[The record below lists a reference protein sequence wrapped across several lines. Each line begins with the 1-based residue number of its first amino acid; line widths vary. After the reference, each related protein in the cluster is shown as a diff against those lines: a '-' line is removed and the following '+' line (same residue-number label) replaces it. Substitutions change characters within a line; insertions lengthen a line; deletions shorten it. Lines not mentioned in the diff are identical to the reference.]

1 MAQGVGRRTQ
11 GWEQQLGA
19 GCGADRPP
27 FAAGASYNRRVNRPQ
42 PPATSGSVA
51 SAPDAPA
58 PSDIPGTAHP
68 SSDGNALLV
77 RIAAAIEDAGG
88 WISFE
93 RYMALAL
100 YTPGLG
106 YYSRGDRQF
115 GLMPASGSDFVTA
128 PEMSPLFGRALA
140 RQVAQALQATGTR
153 EVWEF
158 GAGSGALA
166 AQLLGE
172 LGERITRYT
181 IVDLSGTLRT
191 RQRERIEA
199 AHPALAHKVRWLDAL
214 PERFEGVVVANELLD
229 AMPVTLLHWD
239 GRHWHDRGVALEP
252 GSFAAG
258 APRLRFA
265 DHPTH
270 LAPPV
275 DQHWP
280 VGAVVEL
287 PRIAVAYILTLAE
300 RLARGAAFF
309 IDYGFP
315 EHEFYHPQR
324 SAGTLMCHRAH
335 RADPDPLADPG
346 DKDITAHVDFTAIA
360 VAAQDA
366 GMAVLGYTSQA
377 RFLMNCGLV
386 GDLEQA
392 ELRER
397 AMAQK
402 LVTEHEMGELFK
414 VLGLASAGWEF
425 DAIGFAAGD
434 RSHTL

>member
-1 MAQGVGRRTQ
+1 VWRGC
-11 GWEQQLGA
+11 A
-19 GCGADRPP
+19 GSRGKADLQPDT
-27 FAAGASYNRRVNRPQ
+27 ANVSYNQTVNRPQ
-42 PPATSGSVA
+42 PPATPGSVA
-51 SAPDAPA
+51 SAPNASG
-58 PSDIPGTAHP
+58 PSDILGIQPDTHP
-68 SSDGNALLV
+68 DSSALLV
-77 RIAAAIEDAGG
+77 RIAAAIEKAGG

-93 RYMALAL
+93 TYMALAL

-115 GLMPASGSDFVTA
+115 GLMPTSGSDFVTA
-128 PEMSPLFGRALA
+128 PELSPLFGRALA
-140 RQVAQALQATGTR
+140 RQVVQALHATGTR

-181 IVDLSGTLRT
+181 IVDLSGTLRA
-191 RQRERIEA
+191 RQRQRIEA
-199 AHPALAHKVRWLDAL
+199 AHPALVHKVCWLDAL
-214 PERFEGVVVANELLD
+214 PERFDGVVVANELLD

-239 GRHWHDRGVALEP
+239 GHHWHDHGVALEP
-252 GSFAAG
+252 GSAAAG

-280 VGAVVEL
+280 AGAVVEL

-300 RLARGAAFF
+300 RLKRGAAFF

-335 RADPDPLADPG
+335 RADTEPLIDPG

-386 GDLEQA
+386 EDLEHA
-392 ELRER
+392 DLRER

-402 LVTEHEMGELFK
+402 LITEHEMGELFK